1 MGIKELDVL
10 FIKIYEKLKDTDDIK
25 TISLL
30 EDLLKHE
37 TQYIFDIFFN
47 EVPQSEKI
55 KYLSII
61 ELSQ

>member
-55 KYLSII
+55 KYQSII

>member
-10 FIKIYEKLKDTDDIK
+10 FTKIYEKLKDTDDIK

-55 KYLSII
+55 KYQGII